1 MAIQKPI
8 FVPINGLST
17 SPSDYLAKDGEL
29 AAALGVYHNDG
40 VVSSAADFSPAVVV
54 DNLYTDRVLYRHK
67 GSSFDHLILTENA
80 DPSGQCTY
88 VWINND
94 DPRER
99 VEFTELEY
107 LDVRNVVAVGD
118 SLVFYTDDAA
128 FYYRWDGSQ
137 YLPLGSSLPEPSLSF
152 SLTAHPYRALEDMH
166 GKKLANMSCNNLAE
180 YMQSLTTFTL
190 DEKIAIRQG
199 AEAIP
204 NTCREAATN
213 AAFADINY
221 FQGKWCSEH
230 GYFSQPFLLRYAFRL
245 YDGTLTKHSAPIL
258 MLPSMGINPF
268 VFIMAK
274 DYADST
280 TYVCI
285 DTVGVAAS
293 LRYHINNA
301 LSDLTQWRDI
311 IQGIEIFVSAPIYT
325 YDASKQCE
333 TIEADTSDNLFYR
346 LTENG
351 MTCLHNE
358 NEAFSDSRLD
368 SVDTL
373 LERLASE
380 SRFYVSS
387 GRGGSNPSVV
397 FNDTGNRVVCYYK
410 SGISEFSMHGHLISG
425 NTSTG
430 YGPSVRI
437 VVPER
442 SASAIIKDIRECSNF
457 YQVLSIPFDD
467 ILDGRVTTGQWHDAD
482 IEDGALGS
490 LVAREAMTD
499 DYDSHHTI
507 IPSGVSEFNNR
518 LNIFNV
524 EKHFFDGF
532 GMEDAYQRTFRQVDN
547 NYFTDF
553 YTIVYCNDNATKV
566 ICKQHSEVNL
576 QFNAPLGYFFYPDP
590 SAKRVIQFGVL
601 KTGEVYRRQFSLREH
616 VGLNGAVY
624 FESIENSEW
633 KLSSSSERDTHWND
647 TSGASSITYPN
658 IVYTSEV
665 SNPFVNKAANV
676 EQIGNGTIVAM
687 VPAAQPLSQGQF
699 GDFPMYAFTTEGIW
713 ALYPNDTGGWYS
725 KQPISRD
732 VVLSKEAILQLDQ
745 SVVFATS
752 RGLME
757 IAGSRVFCIS
767 ENFDGY
773 PDMFFDDNSSHL
785 YDLIVYHTDITGWS
799 EDMVKPFREFIAN
812 CRMVY
817 DYPHQRIFVGNPDYP
832 FSFVFNMKDK
842 VWTAVPLKI
851 LAAVNSYPQAYAMV
865 EAPTNKLVD
874 FADTIPHE
882 DAIIPYDGF
891 ILTRPLKFG
900 LPDTLKTV
908 RSINVRGNFAEVTRI
923 NPRTSD
929 EHRIDLVLYGSN
941 DPAMRKWRVLESCH
955 GPRLQFRYGT
965 PFKAF
970 RLAIL
975 THLDSGESIA
985 GFEVQV
991 ETKETDKIR

>member
-40 VVSSAADFSPAVVV
+40 VVSSAADFSPAIVV
-54 DNLYTDRVLYRHK
+54 DELYNDKILYRHK
-67 GSSFDHLILTENA
+67 GSSFDHLIAVENLDAVEQLT
-80 DPSGQCTY
+80 Y
-88 VWINND
+88 YWMNND
-94 DPRER
+94 DHREH
-99 VEFTELEY
+99 VTFPELDF
-107 LDVRNVVAVGD
+107 LNVRSVVAIGD

-128 FYYRWDGSQ
+128 FYYRWDGNQ
-137 YLPLGSSLPEPSLSF
+137 YFSLGSSLPEPSLSF
-152 SLTAHPYRALEDMH
+152 TLTAHPYRALEDMH
-166 GKKLANMSCNNLAE
+166 GADVNNMSGNNLRE
-180 YMQSLTTFTL
+180 YLDSLTSFSVEDHNILIKTGPITL
-190 DEKIAIRQG
+190 EG
-199 AEAIP
+199 
-204 NTCREAATN
+204 REAATN

-245 YDGTLTKHSAPIL
+245 FDGTLTKHSAPIL
-258 MLPSMGINPF
+258 MLPSMGINPL

-274 DYADST
+274 DYYDST
-280 TYVCI
+280 TTICI

-293 LRYHINNA
+293 LRYCINNIA
-301 LSDLTQWRDI
+301 SGLTQWRDI

-333 TIEADTSDNLFYR
+333 SMEVNEASNLFYD
-346 LTENG
+346 LAETG
-351 MTCLHNE
+351 KTCAHNA
-358 NEAFSDSRLD
+358 NEAFDNNLLD
-368 SVDTL
+368 SVETM
-373 LERLASE
+373 LERFSQE
-380 SRFYVSS
+380 SRFRVTSA
-387 GRGGSNPSVV
+387 RGGNTPYLLGHNSV
-397 FNDTGNRVVCYYK
+397 NRAVCFYK
-410 SGISEFSMHGHLISG
+410 SGITQFSMHDSLLDDF
-425 NTSTG
+425 TSTG
-430 YGPSVRI
+430 YGPSFRI

-442 SASAIIKDIRECSNF
+442 TASAIVKDIRECSNF
-457 YQVLSIPFDD
+457 YQILSIPFDD
-467 ILDGRVTTGQWHDAD
+467 ILDGKVTTGEWHDAE

-507 IPSGVSEFNNR
+507 IPSGVSEYNNR

-524 EKHFFDGF
+524 EKRFFNGF
-532 GMEDAYQRTFRQVDN
+532 NLRDAYQRTFRQVDT
-547 NYFTDF
+547 NYLTHF

-566 ICKQHSEVNL
+566 ICKRQSDVNL
-576 QFNAPLGYFFYPDP
+576 QFNASLGYFFYPDP

-601 KTGEVYRRQFSLREH
+601 QTGEVYKRQFSLREH

-633 KLSSSSERDTHWND
+633 KLSDNEERSRYWEDE
-647 TSGASSITYPN
+647 SGASSITYPN

-665 SNPFVNKAANV
+665 SNPFVSRAANV
-676 EQIGNGTIVAM
+676 EQIGNGEIIAM

-713 ALYPNDTGGWYS
+713 ALYPNETGGWRS

-757 IAGSRVFCIS
+757 IAGSRVSCIS

-773 PDMFFDDNSSHL
+773 SDMFFEDNSSHL

-799 EDMVKPFREFIAN
+799 EDMTKPFREFIAN

-842 VWTAVPLKI
+842 VWTAIPLRI
-851 LAAVNSYPQAYAMV
+851 LEPVNSYPQAYAMV

-900 LPDTLKTV
+900 LPDTLKTI

-923 NPRTSD
+923 NPTTSD